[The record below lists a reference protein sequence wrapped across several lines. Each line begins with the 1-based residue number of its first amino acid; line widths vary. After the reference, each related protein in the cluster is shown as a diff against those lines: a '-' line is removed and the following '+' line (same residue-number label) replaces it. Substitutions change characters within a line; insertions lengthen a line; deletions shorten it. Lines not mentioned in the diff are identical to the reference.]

1 MDSERKRDIAEKLLE
16 LTHQTE
22 QLEYDG
28 ASGVMTPVLAQLR
41 EKQRTLM
48 LELYV
53 EYYSEEQLRSE
64 LAFYTSEIGESIVKA
79 RSEIAKRLREKLP
92 ELVKGIGHSESSG
105 DIEIRS
111 SKLSSAQAQEL
122 LKNLKSCRVI
132 EPKKSPPDEDDK

>member
-1 MDSERKRDIAEKLLE
+1 VDSERKRDIAEKLLE

-92 ELVKGIGHSESSG
+92 ELVKGIRHSESSG
-105 DIEIRS
+105 SGDGDLEIRR
-111 SKLSSAQAQEL
+111 SKLNSEQALDTVDLRARLHAVAQRIH
-122 LKNLKSCRVI
+122 N
-132 EPKKSPPDEDDK
+132 